1 MRISHRWRL
10 GLLVG
15 LIGIGLLVAVI
26 QPLSLEQLLLLGY
39 ELAAN
44 PLTAVLLIATQALLF
59 ALALPGTLIFWLV
72 APFYTP
78 WLATVLLCIGG
89 ALGALG
95 GYAIAA
101 TLGSTVAKGPQGQ
114 KITQLMANHDGNF
127 LVLAALRIVPGFPH
141 SVINYGAGTIRLPVA
156 KFLLASTIGLAIK
169 WFIYARAVYGVTE
182 AGITGAPLGWDS
194 MLPLLIIALLFI
206 VAGFIRHKLNHR
218 KAPQ

>member
-15 LIGIGLLVAVI
+15 LIGIGLLIATI
-26 QPLSLEQLLLLGY
+26 QPLSLEQLLRLGY

-44 PLTAVLLIATQALLF
+44 PLTAVLLVAMQALLF

-78 WLATVLLCIGG
+78 WLATLLLCIGG

-101 TLGSTVAKGPQGQ
+101 TLGSTVAKGPQGR
-114 KITQLMANHDGNF
+114 KVTQIMATHDGNF

-206 VAGFIRHKLNHR
+206 VAGLIRHKLNHR
-218 KAPQ
+218 KAPR